1 MSDDI
6 IVVAILFL
14 AVVGLS
20 YCAVQFDR
28 WAFLKQGEWYCS
40 DARVDSLDLPLSVK
54 CYEYKRK
61 EAGNER
67 SK

>member
-1 MSDDI
+1 MKDDI
-6 IVVAILFL
+6 IVIVSMLI
-14 AVVGLS
+14 AVVGLA

-28 WAFLKQGEWYCS
+28 GAFLEQGEWYCS
-40 DARVDSLDLPLSVK
+40 DARVDSLDLPLSVQ

-61 EAGNER
+61 EAGNEQ

>member
-1 MSDDI
+1 MKDDL

-20 YCAVQFDR
+20 YYVVQFDSGT
-28 WAFLKQGEWYCS
+28 FLEQGEWYCS
-40 DARVDSLDLPLSVK
+40 DARVDSRDLPLSVQ

-61 EAGNER
+61 EAGNEQ